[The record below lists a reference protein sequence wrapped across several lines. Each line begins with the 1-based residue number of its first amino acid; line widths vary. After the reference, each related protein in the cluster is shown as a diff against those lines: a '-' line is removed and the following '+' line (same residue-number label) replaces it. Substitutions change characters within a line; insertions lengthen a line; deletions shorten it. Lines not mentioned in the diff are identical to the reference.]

1 MKHKVNKIVSHCE
14 LDTSTRLLH
23 IMHMKLARLREKRGL
38 NQRELAE
45 MIGMSAA
52 TVQRAEVGEP
62 SAKLETYKKCAEALD
77 VTLADIFSDDLSEA
91 ERELV
96 TVFRRIPKGQHD
108 QILGLLRL
116 AQANAPS

>member
-1 MKHKVNKIVSHCE
+1 
-14 LDTSTRLLH
+14 
-23 IMHMKLARLREKRGL
+23 MHMKLARLREMRGL

-62 SAKLETYKKCAEALD
+62 SAKLETYKKCAEALG
-77 VTLADIFSDDLSEA
+77 VTLADIFNDDLSQN

-96 TVFRRIPKGQHD
+96 AVFRRIPPHQHD

-116 AQANAPS
+116 ALANDPA